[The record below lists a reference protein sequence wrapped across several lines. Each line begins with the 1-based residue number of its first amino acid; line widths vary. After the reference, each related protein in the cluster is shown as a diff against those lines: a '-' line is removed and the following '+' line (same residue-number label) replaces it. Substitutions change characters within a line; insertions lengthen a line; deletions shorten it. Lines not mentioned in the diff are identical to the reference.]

1 MTKPIIAG
9 VSVLRNSEFPTLK
22 HDHHLLISV
31 LTDIDTNAGTGGGGG
46 GAVKPEAVEV
56 SGGGGEG
63 VTREAGYGGQ
73 PQASE
78 HYWSVPQYPGVVT
91 GASAAYG
98 HGTNPGVT
106 GSDGLQVR

>member
-31 LTDIDTNAGTGGGGG
+31 LTDIDTNAGTGGGG
-46 GAVKPEAVEV
+46 AVKPEAVEV
-56 SGGGGEG
+56 SGGEG

-73 PQASE
+73 TQASE

-98 HGTNPGVT
+98 HGNNPGVT